1 MKATFSKDIL
11 SFILY
16 FLVLALGIGFIGFP
30 IMALQKFNNFDLFSV
45 FNAIINLVYILMY
58 LTVVLCLIKIISS
71 TLVSPFVKENVKRFK
86 IMGCCLIVNTMFEC
100 IIGYNAAAISKSV
113 TIIGSDSGGI
123 TPPMIICLI
132 SALMCFVI
140 GEVFD
145 KAIKIKNESDLTI

>member
-11 SFILY
+11 NFILY
-16 FLVLALGIGFIGFP
+16 FLLLALGMGFIGFP

-71 TLVSPFVKENVKRFK
+71 TLVTPFIKENIKRFK
-86 IMGCCLIVNTMFEC
+86 VMGCCLIVNTVFEC
-100 IIGYNAAAISKSV
+100 IIGYNTAAISKSV

-123 TPPMIICLI
+123 TPPMIICLV
-132 SALMCFVI
+132 SALMCFVM

>member
-11 SFILY
+11 NFILY
-16 FLVLALGIGFIGFP
+16 FLLLALGIGFIGFP
-30 IMALQKFNNFDLFSV
+30 IMVLQKVNNFDLFSV
-45 FNAIINLVYILMY
+45 FNAIITLVYILMY

-71 TLVSPFVKENVKRFK
+71 TLVSPFIKENVKRFK
-86 IMGCCLIVNTMFEC
+86 IMGCCLIVNTVFEC
-100 IIGYNAAAISKSV
+100 IIGYNAATISKSV
-113 TIIGSDSGGI
+113 TIIGSDRGGI

-132 SALMCFVI
+132 SALMCFVM